1 MPIPSQTFRRRL
13 LSLIALSWSLPPVV
27 GFAFLGYLELF
38 TPEQILAI
46 LASPLNLLFVL
57 GAIPLCLWHFARLA
71 RPIGLCLDQPAACD
85 SMRLAR
91 WMQRFTRHFWALFL
105 GYLLLAPAVT
115 ILSAEWHTDFVARPV
130 DWFRIHLVALI
141 VSILVGLPIF
151 FAIFDLFG
159 RAFGHIDLQRPV
171 LSLRTRVFLIGALTP
186 LLIDTMLVQYYWTRT
201 GFFSQ
206 ETFIVW
212 LLLEGLAV
220 GGALL
225 FVNSLARSLAP
236 MQALI
241 ANPDVPRL
249 PASTEEI
256 GLFVRRLDRLL
267 EEQALHRER
276 LAFGN
281 QLLRESRTLEGL
293 GDLLQTIIERTRQ
306 VLGCDMC
313 FLTLYDPHRRELVG
327 VIHTGAEYRPEG
339 HYRIPVDARSLTA
352 RIFRTGRPYWTRDA
366 RTDPHANPQMIE
378 RYGVR
383 ASAGVPL
390 LVGQQAIGVLHAV
403 HTQGPHDYRE
413 RELRI
418 LDAFAQE
425 AALAHA
431 FFEDQRLR
439 RRAETAIRQVN
450 AAIANAIGSEFFPA
464 LARAIA
470 DILDADGVAIAESSP
485 TDPEHL
491 ETLAFW
497 LDGESLP
504 NQHYALAGT
513 PCAEV
518 LRSGH
523 HRQFEQVQQRFPAAR
538 ELAEMDIA
546 VYHGLPLLGNGDKQ
560 LGVLMALYRN
570 TPANPEFAAS
580 VMQLFA
586 GRAAAEIERLR
597 NEAKIRHMAYYDSL
611 TGLPNRELLTDR
623 LEQALAHARRADTAM
638 AVILL
643 DLDHFKDIND
653 TLGHPVGDRLLQE
666 VAQRLQAAIRQEDTV
681 ARLGGDEFIIL
692 LTDIGPPVEAM
703 RNATRAVEKIRRWLA
718 PAYTL
723 EGHSLMVTPSL
734 GIAIYP
740 ADGTNTEELVKHAD
754 TALYQA
760 KGAGRDGYRFFSP
773 TMNRAAME
781 RLHLESELRK
791 AVEQAQFE
799 VLLQPKIAIGDNR
812 LIGAEILLR
821 WPHPELGTIPPARF
835 IPLAEET
842 GLIVPLGDWVV
853 EQACALTS
861 QLWCRQGNCHD
872 TAGLSVNVSP
882 RQFSQ
887 PDFVERLA
895 RHLGQHAIQAGC
907 LELEITENLLIRDI
921 GDIERKLNALR
932 ELGVSLSI
940 DDFGTGYSSLRYLQ
954 RLPID
959 TLKIDQAFVQR
970 IATNRND
977 AIIVET
983 IIAMARHLD
992 LYTIAEGVETQAQL
1006 DILATRGC
1014 DAYQGYLY
1022 SPPETPDRFQQRLA
1036 EQSSCS

>member
-1 MPIPSQTFRRRL
+1 MPIPTQTFRRRL

-85 SMRLAR
+85 STRVAR
-91 WMQRFTRHFWALFL
+91 WMQRFSRHFWTLFL

-201 GFFSQ
+201 GFFTH

-225 FVNSLARSLAP
+225 FVNSLTRSLAP

-293 GDLLQTIIERTRQ
+293 GELLETIIERTRQ
-306 VLGCDMC
+306 ALGCDMC
-313 FLTLYDPHRRELVG
+313 FLTLYDPHQRELVG

-339 HYRIPVDARSLTA
+339 HYRIPVEARSLTA

-366 RTDPHANPQMIE
+366 RNDPHANPRMVD
-378 RYGVR
+378 RYRIR

-403 HTQGPHDYRE
+403 HLQGPHDYSD

-425 AALAHA
+425 AALAHT
-431 FFEDQRLR
+431 FLEDQRLR

-450 AAIANAIGSEFFPA
+450 EAIANAIGSEFFPA
-464 LARAIA
+464 LARAMGE
-470 DILDADGVAIAESSP
+470 ILDADGVAIAELSP
-485 TDPEHL
+485 TEPDHL

-518 LRSGH
+518 LRRGH
-523 HRQFEQVQQRFPAAR
+523 HCQFDQVQQRFPDAR

-546 VYHGLPLLGNGDKQ
+546 VYHGIPLLGNGDKK

-597 NEAKIRHMAYYDSL
+597 NEAKIRRMAYYDSL
-611 TGLPNRELLTDR
+611 TGLPNRQLLTDR
-623 LEQALAHARRADTAM
+623 LDQALAHARRTGTAM

-653 TLGHPVGDRLLQE
+653 TLGHPVGDQLLQE
-666 VAQRLQAAIRQEDTV
+666 VARRLTEAVRQEDTV

-703 RNATRAVEKIRRWLA
+703 RNATRAVEKIRRCLA
-718 PAYTL
+718 PGYLL
-723 EGHSLMVTPSL
+723 EGHSLLLTPSL
-734 GIAIYP
+734 GIAIHP
-740 ADGTNTEELVKHAD
+740 EDGATAEQLIKHAD

-773 TMNRAAME
+773 AMNTAAVE
-781 RLHLESELRK
+781 RLRLESELRK
-791 AVEQAQFE
+791 ALEEERFE
-799 VLLQPKIAIGDNR
+799 LLLQPKVAIAGNR
-812 LIGAEILLR
+812 LIGAEVLLR
-821 WPHPELGTIPPARF
+821 WPHPELGDIPPGRF

-842 GLIVPLGDWVV
+842 GLIVPLGNWVMA
-853 EQACALTS
+853 QACALTNR
-861 QLWCRQGNCHD
+861 LWCQRGTCRSNPS
-872 TAGLSVNVSP
+872 LSFNVSP

-895 RHLGQHAIQAGC
+895 RYLETHETRPEC

-921 GDIERKLNALR
+921 NDIERKLNALR

-959 TLKIDQAFVQR
+959 TIKIDQAFVQR

-1006 DILATRGC
+1006 DILAARGC
-1014 DAYQGYLY
+1014 DAYQGFLF
-1022 SPPETPDRFQQRLA
+1022 SPPQSLEEFQQHFDSA
-1036 EQSSCS
+1036 